1 MKLTATRS
9 PKFRRLM
16 QATGM
21 SRVEA
26 VGTLELLWLF
36 TMEQA
41 PSGDVGRWEDMDLE
55 AELEWRGEP
64 GDLIQALVDA
74 RWLDRCSQHRLV
86 IHDWADHLP
95 EFLQKRVDRGT
106 LIIAKA
112 LPCPDDGGQRR
123 TTGPNVPIREGKG
136 REAKPSEGKGSE
148 AGEGASASRPPRAR
162 RSPASPFPGSMG
174 DRDWE
179 ELSRK
184 HSVDPAKLREI
195 AEGWAGEKDRGYT
208 ADGWR
213 KAIDRALRD
222 RWDWTRSLYATP
234 GRPQQDTRES
244 RVQAGERRTLEAV
257 RRVAERLNEDPIQL
271 AISATLKESA

>member
-1 MKLTATRS
+1 
-9 PKFRRLM
+9 M

-41 PSGDVGRWEDMDLE
+41 PSGDVGRWEDIDLE
-55 AELEWRGEP
+55 AELEWRGES

-86 IHDWADHLP
+86 IHDWADHIP
-95 EFLQKRVDRGT
+95 DFLQKRVDRGT
-106 LIIAKA
+106 LVIAKA
-112 LPCPDDGGQRR
+112 THCPDDGGRRR

-136 REAKPSEGKGSE
+136 REEKPREGKGSE
-148 AGEGASASRPPRAR
+148 GGECAPAARTPRTR
-162 RSPASPFPGSMG
+162 RSPPAPFPGSMTDQDWTELA
-174 DRDWE
+174 DR
-179 ELSRK
+179 
-184 HSVDPAKLREI
+184 HSVDPSKLREI

-222 RWDWTRSLYATP
+222 RWDWTRSLYAVP
-234 GRPQQDTRES
+234 GQPQPDIRES

-257 RRVAERLNEDPIQL
+257 RRVAERIHEDPIQI
-271 AISATLKESA
+271 AIAATIRETA